1 MVKQSLAETELKTIK
16 SGLRDL
22 DELTG
27 GFANGNLVI
36 VAARPSMGKSALCM
50 QIAETASKKHSVAI
64 FSLEMTR
71 REIAARMIKYHRSV
85 MHSDDLVNDHL
96 LRLNMQFDETGSVS
110 LGHIRTMCRRIKRK
124 HGLAMVVIDY
134 LQLMTGEGENRNQEI
149 GAISRGLK
157 SIAKE
162 FDIPVIALSQLSRK
176 VDDRSDRRP
185 IMSDLRD
192 SGEIEQDADMILF
205 IYRDEVY
212 NQDSS
217 AKGTA
222 EIICRKNRNGG
233 VGTRRLTFNGVLTR
247 FGNYDG
253 GEIREN
259 AYKRAKEGFCVER

>member
-1 MVKQSLAETELKTIK
+1 MCGNSRIAWSL
-16 SGLRDL
+16 
-22 DELTG
+22 
-27 GFANGNLVI
+27 V
-36 VAARPSMGKSALCM
+36 
-50 QIAETASKKHSVAI
+50 
-64 FSLEMTR
+64 
-71 REIAARMIKYHRSV
+71 
-85 MHSDDLVNDHL
+85 
-96 LRLNMQFDETGSVS
+96 
-110 LGHIRTMCRRIKRK
+110 
-124 HGLAMVVIDY
+124 
-134 LQLMTGEGENRNQEI
+134 
-149 GAISRGLK
+149 
-157 SIAKE
+157 
-162 FDIPVIALSQLSRK
+162 IPVIALSQLSRK